1 MLHVWYIYLHDW
13 LIFRA
18 NVGKYT
24 RKYTST
30 LEHMGY
36 CITTVIAHPD
46 FWWDTDPKIG
56 FRTCA
61 RKGLERDAP
70 LLGTVSDKN
79 VLYSENICHTIEHVA
94 KALKAILPIR
104 FSQSDHVNQT
114 IWKSDKGGSVTTS
127 TSKRNSPQWPR
138 NQTNSKQPTSEDTNV
153 DQCWLLTITS
163 IGCHWYEWTAFVS
176 KMMHGYDWTA
186 ALHMLF

>member
-30 LEHMGY
+30 MEHMGY

-61 RKGLERDAP
+61 RKGLEKDAP

-94 KALKAILPIR
+94 TEQSTQSHLTNTIFTVGPLESNNLKIR
-104 FSQSDHVNQT
+104 QRWVCHNFHVKKKLAT
-114 IWKSDKGGSVTTS
+114 MAKKSNKLKTTNLRRY
-127 TSKRNSPQWPR
+127 K
-138 NQTNSKQPTSEDTNV
+138 
-153 DQCWLLTITS
+153 C
-163 IGCHWYEWTAFVS
+163 
-176 KMMHGYDWTA
+176 
-186 ALHMLF
+186 